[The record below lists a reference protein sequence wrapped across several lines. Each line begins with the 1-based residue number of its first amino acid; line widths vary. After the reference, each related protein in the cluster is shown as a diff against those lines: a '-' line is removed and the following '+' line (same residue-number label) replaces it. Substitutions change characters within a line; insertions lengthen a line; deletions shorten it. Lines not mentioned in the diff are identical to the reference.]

1 MDRNDLLKKLQ
12 ELAQVDID
20 TVHTY
25 NRVLD
30 EISDEIVHSRLTEF
44 RDNHINHLTA
54 IMEEIQ
60 SIGGEPP
67 KLTKDFKGYVIE
79 AFAVLSTA
87 AGMKSA
93 LKVLKAAETISYE
106 YYGQIISE
114 NVPDKLKERLRK
126 YFSDE
131 KIHLEYID
139 NNLKVL

>member
-20 TVHTY
+20 IVHTY
-25 NRVLD
+25 NRVLK
-30 EISDEIVHSRLTEF
+30 EISDEIVHSRLTAF

-54 IMEEIQ
+54 IMEEIE

-106 YYGQIISE
+106 YYGQIISKDI
-114 NVPDKLKERLRK
+114 PDILKERLRK

>member
-1 MDRNDLLKKLQ
+1 MEGNDLLKKLQ

-20 TVHTY
+20 TVHIY

-30 EISDEIVHSRLTEF
+30 EISDEIVHSRLTAF
-44 RDNHINHLTA
+44 RDNHINHLNA

-60 SIGGEPP
+60 SLGGEPP
-67 KLTKDFKGYVIE
+67 QLTKDFKGYVIE

-106 YYGQIISE
+106 YYGQIISKDI
-114 NVPDKLKERLRK
+114 PDILKERLRK

-131 KIHLEYID
+131 KIHLEYIE

>member
-20 TVHTY
+20 IVHTY
-25 NRVLD
+25 NRVLN
-30 EISDEIVHSRLTEF
+30 EISDEIVHSRLTAF

-54 IMEEIQ
+54 LMEEIE

-87 AGMKSA
+87 AGTKSA

-106 YYGQIISE
+106 YYGQIISKDI
-114 NVPDKLKERLRK
+114 PDILKERLRK

>member
-20 TVHTY
+20 IVHTY
-25 NRVLD
+25 NRVLN
-30 EISDEIVHSRLTEF
+30 EISDEIVHSRLTAF

-54 IMEEIQ
+54 LMEEIE

-106 YYGQIISE
+106 YYGQIISKDI
-114 NVPDKLKERLRK
+114 PDILKERLRK